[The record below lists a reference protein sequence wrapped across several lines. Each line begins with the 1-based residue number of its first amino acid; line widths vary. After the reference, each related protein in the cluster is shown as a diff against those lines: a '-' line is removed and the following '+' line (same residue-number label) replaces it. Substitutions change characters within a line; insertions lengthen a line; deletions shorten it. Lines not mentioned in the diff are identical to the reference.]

1 MNSISFGYGFYP
13 VQDCIV
19 KLNTVYAFCIFYLTK
34 FRQHLPPL
42 RRSPGPQKLVV
53 SQRIGGMPL
62 QKYQSNITERVY
74 STVQLYNAIQN
85 LSTNNPKLMNNPT
98 NNIHYI

>member
-19 KLNTVYAFCIFYLTK
+19 KLNTVYAFYIFYLTK
-34 FRQHLPPL
+34 FRQHLPPP
-42 RRSPGPQKLVV
+42 RSPGPRKLVV
-53 SQRIGGMPL
+53 AQRTEGMTLP
-62 QKYQSNITERVY
+62 KYQSNITERVY

-85 LSTNNPKLMNNPT
+85 LSTNNPKLMDNPT